1 MLEGADVVFEF
12 GSRCATFSRKNR
24 NGGPKLRYE
33 YAEPQRGTDTQE
45 KKKKLKIPYRQIAER
60 AGFWLF
66 VSGLSL
72 YLLSPNYFSRLVN
85 QAVAGISGGLLQAA
99 TPDDSSLNRQAHFLN
114 LYGEVRV
121 RKANSTQ
128 WATADY
134 RMTLGKGDF
143 VQTGHTALARIIF
156 ADGSTY
162 LLKEQ
167 TLISIEE
174 SMQDPVTR
182 ATRVAVQLT
191 SGAVDLSTGRMEVP
205 GSTMEVSFSD
215 GVARLTQHS
224 EAVVL
229 NDAARDIHQISLTQ
243 GEAEVRRG
251 RQTVQLAQFERASF
265 SGKTK
270 ELVKERDLAPPKL
283 ASPVHGT
290 PIFSRNPQDTILRF
304 AWTPVAQATRYRLR
318 VSSSGMLVPPLVDR
332 IVRRT
337 SLRTAGLEEGTYD
350 WVVSAF
356 DVRGKESRE
365 SKPSRFSLIHG
376 TDSNPA
382 PPPRRVAR
390 AAPKPA
396 VKPPSPME
404 EKKPVRVGGNI
415 SPPRRI
421 REVRP
426 KYPVQAKRKGI
437 EGEVILEATINEKG
451 RVVESRALSGHPLL
465 VPAAI
470 QAVSKWRYVPTILNG
485 IPWPVLLKVTVT
497 FSLSNP

>member
-1 MLEGADVVFEF
+1 MNPAASVLRLVEKAPTAAR
-12 GSRCATFSRKNR
+12 SSTMSMPI
-24 NGGPKLRYE
+24 PKE
-33 YAEPQRGTDTQE
+33 EPTPRE
-45 KKKKLKIPYRQIAER
+45 KKKKLKIPYRHIAER
-60 AGFWLF
+60 AGFWLL
-66 VSGLSL
+66 VSSLSL

-85 QAVAGISGGLLQAA
+85 QAVAGISGGLLQPA
-99 TPDDSSLNRQAHFLN
+99 TPDDPSLNRQAHFLN

-121 RKANSTQ
+121 RKANFTQ
-128 WATADY
+128 WAAADY

-143 VQTGHTALARIIF
+143 VQTGHRALARIIF

-167 TLISIEE
+167 TLISIEQ

-205 GSTMEVSFSD
+205 GSTMEVSFSNA
-215 GVARLTQHS
+215 VARLTQHS
-224 EAVVL
+224 KAAVL
-229 NDAARDIHQISLTQ
+229 NDAARDVHQISLAQ

-265 SGKTK
+265 RGNTT

-318 VSSSGMLVPPLVDR
+318 VSSSGMLAPPLVDR

-376 TDSNPA
+376 TNLRP
-382 PPPRRVAR
+382 
-390 AAPKPA
+390 APKPA
-396 VKPPSPME
+396 VTPIE
-404 EKKPVRVGGNI
+404 EKKPLRVGGNI
-415 SPPRRI
+415 RPPRRT

-426 KYPVQAKRKGI
+426 NYPVQAKRKGI
-437 EGEVILEATINEKG
+437 EGEVILEAMINEKG

-485 IPWPVLLKVTVT
+485 TPWPVLLRVTVT
-497 FSLSNP
+497 FSLSNR